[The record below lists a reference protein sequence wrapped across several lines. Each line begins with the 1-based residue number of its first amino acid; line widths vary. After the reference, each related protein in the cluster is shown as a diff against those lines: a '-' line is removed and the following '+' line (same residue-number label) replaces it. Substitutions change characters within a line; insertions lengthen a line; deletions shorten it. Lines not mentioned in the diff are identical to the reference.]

1 MGNLCSATTLFVP
14 ATVVSLLTLTGPLV
28 LAQPIVPNAD
38 GTGTQVTQSGNQ
50 IDITGGTMAG
60 SNQFHSF
67 EQFNVPTD
75 NTANFV
81 TPAHTDNVLGR
92 VNGGSASIIDGTVRV
107 TGSDANL
114 YLMNPS
120 GVVFGENARLDV
132 PGSFNATSAT
142 GIGVGDGEFSATG
155 QNNYGSLVGAPNSFN
170 FDQPTGAVV
179 NHGDLAVSEGKSLNL
194 VGTTVENRGS
204 LSAPGGSVNVIAVPG
219 AGDRVRIEQAGM
231 VLNLEV
237 ANDNTAITP
246 TSLPKRLT
254 GGDLDHANTLEV
266 GPDGVARLTTRPSA
280 APGTAVVSG
289 TAGNPARINADRVQV
304 TGGQVIV
311 ENAAISATGNQT
323 QVLLQATQ
331 GAAAVSNSTAN
342 LANLAGIGGL
352 LRIRG
357 AGVAVEQSQI
367 RLTGSTT
374 GQVQIESRAQ
384 GAALGTALSGLE
396 DGITAEIAVGN
407 TTIADSQISVELG
420 ADIGATGPIV
430 TGQVDILG
438 PGQVLI
444 ASSDIAAN
452 QVRIGGDFQGQGE
465 VVTAQDTIVD
475 ASSTISTLLSPFAAH
490 ANLPLSSDSPQSPS
504 ANPG

>member
-1 MGNLCSATTLFVP
+1 M
-14 ATVVSLLTLTGPLV
+14 
-28 LAQPIVPNAD
+28 
-38 GTGTQVTQSGNQ
+38 
-50 IDITGGTMAG
+50 
-60 SNQFHSF
+60 
-67 EQFNVPTD
+67 
-75 NTANFV
+75 
-81 TPAHTDNVLGR
+81 
-92 VNGGSASIIDGTVRV
+92 
-107 TGSDANL
+107 
-114 YLMNPS
+114 
-120 GVVFGENARLDV
+120 
-132 PGSFNATSAT
+132 
-142 GIGVGDGEFSATG
+142 
-155 QNNYGSLVGAPNSFN
+155 
-170 FDQPTGAVV
+170 
-179 NHGDLAVSEGKSLNL
+179 
-194 VGTTVENRGS
+194 
-204 LSAPGGSVNVIAVPG
+204 
-219 AGDRVRIEQAGM
+219 
-231 VLNLEV
+231 
-237 ANDNTAITP
+237 
-246 TSLPKRLT
+246 
-254 GGDLDHANTLEV
+254 
-266 GPDGVARLTTRPSA
+266 
-280 APGTAVVSG
+280 
-289 TAGNPARINADRVQV
+289 
-304 TGGQVIV
+304 
-311 ENAAISATGNQT
+311 
-323 QVLLQATQ
+323 
-331 GAAAVSNSTAN
+331 SNSTAN

-430 TGQVDILG
+430 TGHVDILG

-504 ANPG
+504 ANPGRVIIWADDKTRFLGYLHNPAGFAEVSGKNELDLGPNWFSRIQTGELLLDPNDIVIAPGSGTAVSGNPTNANTLYADSISTFLATSDLTIQTTGTGGNGDITVNGALSWSANQLALYADRNIQINADLAITGTGSVRMAFGQGTTDGSGATYTVANGVSIKIPLPTGSQTTATSAFTWQQGSAGTVNQLVFNNGYLAFGTGSHQQVSAANTSAVNPQGLLTQPNYFDNVTAGRNAYYKLTYSSNPLNLEIGTGTGGTRWNGNTTFASTQGGTYTPQAGGYLEISGYRPGVGSGPGGGPKGS